1 MNLFPTRIAGLALT
15 SGSREVVSSIPSC
28 MVALS
33 VVALGMVALLAPSFA
48 FAQSAEKHSVEI
60 QLSAATLDDQFRSE
74 FQGIEICPES
84 FSMGELDL
92 VLDHVEFP
100 HIGSFRRAEQPLPLD
115 LAPGVTLDKIR
126 GVEYVRPIDL
136 FVKTSDCVEDP
147 DCPAAQYLLVQSLD
161 LITSLSVSV
170 VVIKRKDKP
179 DLRFPR
185 ICASLVGTE
194 PELDFAPSL
203 IPSFSKCTNIPMGAL
218 GSMVNGRQVQVAA
231 LAIDDAANTVA
242 IRLGFDDSDSPL
254 DTDGWTA
261 FLEGEIG
268 ESLQGTDFNLIVER
282 RLLMERF
289 VGIINPNE
297 IKMIVPDGDPIA
309 TWTPLAHGGAVVDV
323 VTPVE
328 VEVPLCPDIGA
339 NIFTHFQTSY
349 DAAHEELVI
358 DGSFDYSLNQWDMFV
373 CGSLATPL
381 LGPQGPFTIG
391 IAVGVMNA
399 LASLFVP
406 DADELGAK
414 GLLPPEC
421 KALGE
426 KSFSCRVAMH
436 FPDLQFGPGGA
447 KMAVDLTQ
455 GFGNALDMTF
465 GGDAKVSGGV
475 SSWTPHLSTSVD
487 PFEFHLYWDCN
498 STDIGYSASVILH
511 GQGRVCGAEISS
523 PDPLHVFQVSEKH
536 EAKGNGDHN
545 GWLPARFRVDI
556 KPPFGPNSYG
566 ANQYWKT
573 PYGLDLTVYS
583 TGGAKTERIKAPI
596 RDLDAESYDPNWLWF
611 IRKIECM
618 ELSEGWLGNPVAY
631 NPLWDI
637 DPAPIERNVVE
648 QPGIEVAREQDI
660 FGDVRR
666 NAISKQIGVAREV
679 REDVPAAPVVT
690 GSDMQPGLNT
700 RFSNPKSSLMT
711 R

>member
-1 MNLFPTRIAGLALT
+1 
-15 SGSREVVSSIPSC
+15 
-28 MVALS
+28 
-33 VVALGMVALLAPSFA
+33 MVALLVVAIGMAAILAPPFA
-48 FAQSAEKHSVEI
+48 FAQSAEERFVEI
-60 QLSAATLDDQFRSE
+60 QVSASTLDDQFRRE
-74 FQGIEICPES
+74 FQGIEICPEF
-84 FSMGELDL
+84 FSVGELDL

-100 HIGSFRRAEQPLPLD
+100 PIGSFRRAEQPLPLD
-115 LAPGVTLDKIR
+115 LAPGVTLDEIQ
-126 GVEYVRPIDL
+126 GVEYVRPIDI
-136 FVKTSDCVEDP
+136 FVKTRDCVEDP
-147 DCPAAQYLLVQSLD
+147 DCPAAQYLSAQSFD

-170 VVIKRKDKP
+170 VVIKREDKP

-185 ICASLVGTE
+185 ICASLIGTE

-231 LAIDDAANTVA
+231 LAIDDEADTVA
-242 IRLGFDDSDSPL
+242 FRLGFDDSDSPL

-339 NIFTHFQTSY
+339 NIFTNFQTSY
-349 DAAHEELVI
+349 DPAHEELVI

-373 CGSLATPL
+373 CGSLAAPI
-381 LGPQGPFTIG
+381 LGPHGPFSIG
-391 IAVGVMNA
+391 ISTGVMNA

-426 KSFSCRVAMH
+426 KSFSCRIEML
-436 FPDLQFGPGGA
+436 FPNLKFGPGGA
-447 KMAVDLTQ
+447 QMAIELTQ
-455 GFGNALDMTF
+455 GFGSDLGITF
-465 GGDAKVSGGV
+465 GGDAKVFGGI
-475 SSWTPHLSTSVD
+475 SPWTPQVATSVD

-498 STDIGYSASVILH
+498 STDIGYSASVVLQ
-511 GQGRVCGAEISS
+511 GTGRVCGAEISS

-536 EAKGNGDHN
+536 EAKGNGDGN
-545 GWLPARFRVDI
+545 GWLPARFQVDI
-556 KPPFGPNSYG
+556 EPPFGPNSYV
-566 ANQYWKT
+566 ANKYWKT

-583 TGGAKTERIKAPI
+583 TGGAKTERIEAPI
-596 RDLDAESYDPNWLWF
+596 RDLDAESYDPNSLSL
-611 IRKIECM
+611 IRKIECL
-618 ELSEGWLGNPVAY
+618 ELSEGWLGNPAAY

-648 QPGIEVAREQDI
+648 QSWIEVAHEQDI
-660 FGDVRR
+660 FGDVRE

-679 REDVPAAPVVT
+679 RKDVSAAPVAT
-690 GSDMQPGLNT
+690 KSGIQPGMNALS
-700 RFSNPKSSLMT
+700 SNPKSELMA